1 MNSQSQIEQQHKE
14 WRYKFDVNSEVTD
27 VFGAKLLHSNDDL
40 KNMERPTIIQD
51 CSKIVSLNYKSQ
63 KIELRDLDTLE
74 IIKEIDTHGYFIQFF
89 NDGEYFQNQIDDS
102 QYQRCSG
109 YLYELETLTTEI
121 YNLNEYLEDVDKN
134 RENNFFQYLK
144 VEKVNVGDTMLQFFK
159 FSETSILIINEKDK
173 GNGNNF
179 IIYNFPECQKAQENK
194 LKYTLSIPIGD
205 ANSKLDNDIKNGKV
219 DSTKQNKFLYK
230 YECFDSQEIRG
241 FYSVHKIAQFSLFEN
256 LLIFTTVE
264 NTLCAINMSYEKFK
278 TNFIET
284 AQFFKGDFK
293 LDITSNVCVQIEESD
308 SKLSFFQIIN
318 REYKQDKKEMIELNL
333 IGIIDSNLKI
343 IKYIQLVNDQMI
355 FVFGVQNE
363 KDEFLEILMIDA
375 YTGRLI
381 NSYKIENLTTLQG
394 FQYSK
399 ITQQFY
405 LYNIYHNE
413 QQYDD
418 VQELFNLDF
427 LYSSF
432 NTVDKISLP
441 REYKIQTFM
450 SSKNSILLYKY
461 DKKAKCY
468 VIRTEGFTIGTIN
481 FEKGTVE
488 DTKFIK
494 EDTIKIRKVFE
505 FQENDNLGIIIEI
518 QVYVK
523 LFVYNCGNLE
533 KIKEIKVNNY
543 SEISLIYKQENGS
556 KWYACAFKDSV
567 HFYNLEQQQFEKGL
581 DVFKKPTFQ
590 IQTPLQESIKT
601 IFLNTNNQLLY
612 ISTNNSLYH
621 YDMTNNVFLL
631 DLTINTQLKTQFSF
645 INAENQ
651 LVLLNQGYQTD
662 IYNLSYKQNKW
673 FYSQKV
679 SIDNSRGLKIDFDK
693 ADENI
698 TFIKDY
704 NNSTAFILENSFEFE
719 EKIFKHYS
727 VFRVSTLV
735 GSQTN
740 GSPYK
745 FDFFHYQDLKR
756 QTIPWQTLE
765 IEQLN
770 QKFTLYDDME
780 NQIIGFIQQSY
791 NTQDI
796 QKFLNYR
803 NSSLTDVDIMNNIKK
818 EGNLKKLLM
827 YYPQIGNI
835 LNLVISRPRVIEYLI
850 KQFQLLNSSELP
862 ILIFLNDQQSPLD
875 VAIKAN
881 QIKSVSLYLDLIVKF
896 QNNHSFNYLIDKNL
910 ISLIQKSISLSEYFE
925 SNLPI
930 IKVNNKNYPDLH
942 FDDQEIIV
950 GIDCIDQPRDLLDK
964 YNEILGQELQQNQDG
979 DQQQFP
985 IEYHLINF
993 PETLTKEPTKLM
1005 KVLSETDNMELF
1017 DALAIQTIINF
1028 KWKQY
1033 TKSFFQTQ
1041 FNIFLIFCFTFLF
1054 EIMYSFTNVDR
1065 KSDPPVDQRNIYVF
1079 CLLKSLATIVL
1090 TYFLIYETKQA
1101 LKQENYFKE
1110 IWNFFDYMLIL
1121 TYIGYIILEIFT
1133 PFNDSVIIIKLI
1145 IVFLSFLKVNFFLR
1159 IYDGF
1164 SFLVSMMAAV
1174 FVDLK
1179 YFIGFFLIFIL
1190 EFGIVFAILFDATA
1204 IEEYQ
1209 GIGIS
1214 AYMMMAFRTSS
1225 GDFNVDSYKDQSSTL
1240 VVISWLAWI
1249 VAVMLLNV
1257 MFMNFIIA
1265 VISESYEKVMQK
1277 LVAESYRVKVQMI
1290 VEREL
1295 QFSDE
1300 ELKSTK
1306 LFPKYMLLRRPVS
1319 SDSNEQGEWQ
1329 GFVKDIKQSIRTV
1342 AAKQKTEIIAN
1353 LKSQNNNTKSFDLGI
1368 KSLEKRFGQI
1378 DSNLKSNDENIKVQD
1393 QSIKQLVTSQKE
1405 LVTSQNEKFNE
1416 LEKSITNLNN
1426 KISSQDNEIQSS
1438 QKMIIQFIEE
1448 YRLENQ
1454 KTQALLQS
1462 LQKPQQ

>member
-1 MNSQSQIEQQHKE
+1 MQ
-14 WRYKFDVNSEVTD
+14 W
-27 VFGAKLLHSNDDL
+27 KL
-40 KNMERPTIIQD
+40 
-51 CSKIVSLNYKSQ
+51 SL
-63 KIELRDLDTLE
+63 
-74 IIKEIDTHGYFIQFF
+74 
-89 NDGEYFQNQIDDS
+89 
-102 QYQRCSG
+102 
-109 YLYELETLTTEI
+109 
-121 YNLNEYLEDVDKN
+121 
-134 RENNFFQYLK
+134 
-144 VEKVNVGDTMLQFFK
+144 
-159 FSETSILIINEKDK
+159 
-173 GNGNNF
+173 
-179 IIYNFPECQKAQENK
+179 
-194 LKYTLSIPIGD
+194 PIGD

-405 LYNIYHNE
+405 LYNIYLNE
-413 QQYDD
+413 QQDD
-418 VQELFNLDF
+418 YVQEFFNLDF

-461 DKKAKCY
+461 DKKAECY
-468 VIRTEGFTIGTIN
+468 VIRTCDTSVTPYAISKPIFLDNPKLVFIIHNPAIFLINNNKQILYHSKSSYRQSFTIGTIN

-488 DTKFIK
+488 DTTFI
-494 EDTIKIRKVFE
+494 EEYSQNIRKVFE
-505 FQENDNLGIIIEI
+505 FQQNENLGIILEI
-518 QVYVK
+518 DDHVVK
-523 LFVYNCGNLE
+523 FH
-533 KIKEIKVNNY
+533 Y
-543 SEISLIYKQENGS
+543 SIS
-556 KWYACAFKDSV
+556 
-567 HFYNLEQQQFEKGL
+567 
-581 DVFKKPTFQ
+581 KKMAASGM
-590 IQTPLQESIKT
+590 LV
-601 IFLNTNNQLLY
+601 L
-612 ISTNNSLYH
+612 
-621 YDMTNNVFLL
+621 
-631 DLTINTQLKTQFSF
+631 LKTHF

-1353 LKSQNNNTKSFDLGI
+1353 FKSQNNNTKSFDLGI

-1393 QSIKQLVTSQKE
+1393 QSIKQLVTSQNELAKSQNE
-1405 LVTSQNEKFNE
+1405 LVNSQNEKFNQ
-1416 LEKSITNLNN
+1416 LEQSITKLNN

-1438 QKMIIQFIEE
+1438 QKMIFQFIEE

-1454 KTQALLQS
+1454 KTQALLIQS